1 MSNNSST
8 QIPSPLPAPALGY
21 WLMGCASLVFVMV
34 LVGAITRLTESGL
47 SMVEWRP
54 LIGALPPMSETEW
67 QRVFDLYKQ
76 TPEFQ
81 AEVNAILLECRDNA
95 KQRLRNLLTNSLV
108 FLEEEMNN
116 PESRHKVNIALKMF
130 QLVRINELVHED
142 IGPVNP
148 DIVQKIKEDK
158 DFKDLFLS
166 G

>member
-1 MSNNSST
+1 MSNKLKENQIIAT
-8 QIPSPLPAPALGY
+8 QKVA
-21 WLMGCASLVFVMV
+21 MG
-34 LVGAITRLTESGL
+34 LTNRQIAKEL
-47 SMVEWRP
+47 NVAE
-54 LIGALPPMSETEW
+54 ETICRW
-67 QRVFDLYKQ
+67 KQ

-81 AEVNAILLECRDNA
+81 AEINAILLECRDNA
-95 KQRLRNLLTNSLV
+95 KQRLRNLLTNSLDL
-108 FLEEEMNN
+108 LEEEMNN
-116 PESRHKVNIALKMF
+116 PESRHRVNIALKML

>member
-1 MSNNSST
+1 MSNKLKENQIIAT
-8 QIPSPLPAPALGY
+8 QKVA
-21 WLMGCASLVFVMV
+21 MGLANRQIAKELNV
-34 LVGAITRLTESGL
+34 AE
-47 SMVEWRP
+47 
-54 LIGALPPMSETEW
+54 ETICRW
-67 QRVFDLYKQ
+67 KQ

-81 AEVNAILLECRDNA
+81 AGVNAILLECRDNA
-95 KQRLRNLLTNSLV
+95 KQRLRNLLTNSLDL
-108 FLEEEMNN
+108 LEAEMNN
-116 PESRHKVNIALKMF
+116 PESRHRVNIALKML

>member
-1 MSNNSST
+1 MSNKLKENQIIAT
-8 QIPSPLPAPALGY
+8 QKIA
-21 WLMGCASLVFVMV
+21 MGLTNRQIAKELN
-34 LVGAITRLTESGL
+34 ITE
-47 SMVEWRP
+47 
-54 LIGALPPMSETEW
+54 ETICRW
-67 QRVFDLYKQ
+67 KQ

-116 PESRHKVNIALKMF
+116 PESRHRVNIALKML
-130 QLVRINELVHED
+130 QLVRIHALVHED

>member
-1 MSNNSST
+1 MSNKLKENQIIAT
-8 QIPSPLPAPALGY
+8 QKVA
-21 WLMGCASLVFVMV
+21 MG
-34 LVGAITRLTESGL
+34 LTNRQIAKEL
-47 SMVEWRP
+47 NVAE
-54 LIGALPPMSETEW
+54 ETICRW
-67 QRVFDLYKQ
+67 KQ

-81 AEVNAILLECRDNA
+81 AGVNAILLECRDNA

-116 PESRHKVNIALKMF
+116 PESRHRVNIALKML
-130 QLVRINELVHED
+130 QLVRIHELVHED

-158 DFKDLFLS
+158 EFKDLFLS